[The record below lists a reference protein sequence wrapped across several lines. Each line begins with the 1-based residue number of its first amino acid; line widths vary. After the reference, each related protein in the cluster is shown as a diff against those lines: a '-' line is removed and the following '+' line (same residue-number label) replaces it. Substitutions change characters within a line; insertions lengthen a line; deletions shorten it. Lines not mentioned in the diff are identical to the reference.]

1 MFVKKLNNNAI
12 LPLKGSSGSAGYDVF
27 SCEDKILLPK
37 TRSLISTGISISIDA
52 KDFYIRIAPRSGM
65 AVKGID
71 VGAGVVEL
79 DYRGEVKVLL
89 INNSD
94 SKYAIGYG
102 DRIAQLI
109 IEKIYMLDV
118 INASELDETDRGSG
132 GFGSTGK

>member
-71 VGAGVVEL
+71 VGAGVVDL

-94 SKYAIGYG
+94 SKYTIDYG

-118 INASELDETDRGSG
+118 INTSELDETDRGSG